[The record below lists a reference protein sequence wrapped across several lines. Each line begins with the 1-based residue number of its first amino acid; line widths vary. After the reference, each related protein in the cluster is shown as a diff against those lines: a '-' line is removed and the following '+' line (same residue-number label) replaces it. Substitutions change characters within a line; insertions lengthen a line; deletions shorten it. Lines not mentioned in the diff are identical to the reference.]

1 MEGYGN
7 PVEGDAVASLTAAFL
22 EMWEASGKTPAD
34 VDVLD
39 IEAQKNIWY
48 SIRIRQSRRDI
59 STVCGLP
66 VRRNPG
72 WRGCLYQYR
81 QQSGQILFGS

>member
-1 MEGYGN
+1 M
-7 PVEGDAVASLTAAFL
+7 ASLTAAFL

-39 IEAQKNIWY
+39 IEAQKK
-48 SIRIRQSRRDI
+48 I
-59 STVCGLP
+59 SGTASVSGKADGIYPAVCGLP

-81 QQSGQILFGS
+81 QQSG